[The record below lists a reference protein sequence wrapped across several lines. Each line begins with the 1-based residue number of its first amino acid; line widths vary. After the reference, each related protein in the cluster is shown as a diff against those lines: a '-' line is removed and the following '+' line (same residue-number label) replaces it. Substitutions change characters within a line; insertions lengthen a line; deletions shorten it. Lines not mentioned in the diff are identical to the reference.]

1 MSVVLQ
7 QILGGIPA
15 PMLYGAVVDWTE
27 RTESETNA
35 HRVAIVISTLFVCG
49 ATVLFFIAAI
59 ISSRFEN
66 DKETHPPV

>member
-1 MSVVLQ
+1 MLQ
-7 QILGGIPA
+7 QILGAIPS

-35 HRVAIVISTLFVCG
+35 HRVAIGMATLLVCG
-49 ATVLFFIAAI
+49 AAVFFFVAAI

-66 DKETHPPV
+66 GKEQHPTV